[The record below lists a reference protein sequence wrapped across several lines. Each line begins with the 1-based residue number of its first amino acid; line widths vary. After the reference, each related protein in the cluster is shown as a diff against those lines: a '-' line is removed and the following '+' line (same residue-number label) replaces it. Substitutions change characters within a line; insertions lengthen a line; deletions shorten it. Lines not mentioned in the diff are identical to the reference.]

1 MAQILLVDDE
11 LLVRK
16 TIRTMLKGAGHD
28 VIEAGDGN
36 EASKIFRERN
46 PDLIIIDLIMRDKDG
61 LTTII
66 EMLDLRP
73 DTKIIAIS
81 GGLRA
86 DGSSFLEY
94 AESIGANMVLA
105 KPFTSSELLEAIDE
119 CLGSDLKA
127 IDS

>member
-11 LLVRK
+11 PLVRK